1 MAVCPECEA
10 EVEIDE
16 LDVDQGDVISCPE
29 CGSDVRVVGVS
40 PVELDR
46 ASGEVGEWIT

>member
-16 LDVDQGDVISCPE
+16 LDVGAGDVISCPE
-29 CGSDVRVVGVS
+29 CGSDVKVVGVS

-46 ASGEVGEWIT
+46 AAEGAEEWGT